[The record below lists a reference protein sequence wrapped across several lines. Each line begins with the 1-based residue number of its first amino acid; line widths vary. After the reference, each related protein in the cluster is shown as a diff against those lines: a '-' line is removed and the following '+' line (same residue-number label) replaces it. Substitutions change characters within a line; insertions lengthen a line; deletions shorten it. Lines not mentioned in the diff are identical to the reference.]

1 MFVLLLSN
9 INPQESDP
17 TLFTSESSDVL
28 LENTFTWKMTY
39 YNVKEE
45 KLRMGAK

>member
-28 LENTFTWKMTY
+28 LEIHVHSENDLLQSKRREIT
-39 YNVKEE
+39 N
-45 KLRMGAK
+45 GS